1 MNKSALLRC
10 VFAFLLFLPVTPNL
24 NAQNK
29 KSSNPESFWHRIS
42 VGGNVGFQFGTNTGI
57 DISPKV
63 MVRIVDQ
70 FYGGL
75 GFTYEYSRY
84 KNYYYD
90 TINRKYLNF
99 DVNVYGGS
107 IFLRYYLSSLFDNWL
122 GNIFAHTEYE
132 YLTYTRPYVY
142 DPKGSI
148 FDINN
153 NTFSRGKEK
162 IEISSLFVGGGY
174 KLPVTERIFI
184 EILVLY
190 NLNESYNSPYSNPV
204 VRIGAGVGL

>member
-1 MNKSALLRC
+1 MKIKALYRC
-10 VFAFLLFLPVTPNL
+10 TIVFILFLFAVQPLT
-24 NAQNK
+24 AQEK
-29 KSSNPESFWHRIS
+29 KNSNPDSFWHRLY
-42 VGGNVGFQFGTNTGI
+42 VGGNFGFQFGTNTAI

-75 GFTYEYSRY
+75 GFTYEFSRY

-90 TINRKYLNF
+90 TVNRQYLNF

-107 IFLRYYLSSLFDNWL
+107 IFLRYYLSSLFDNWI

-162 IEISSLFVGGGY
+162 IEINSLFIGGGY
-174 KLPVTERIFI
+174 KLPVSNRVFL

-190 NLNESYNSPYSNPV
+190 NLNESLNSPYSNPV